1 MGGEEFSLLI
11 FMREDMDNYRI
22 VETLTDSQVSDLMD
36 LYKNELWTDKRTRED
51 VVKMLASTDVI
62 IGLVDEC
69 DRLIGITCVLTD
81 FVYRAMIF
89 DVIIKPTHRKMGLGA
104 KLMDAVLNHPKLQT
118 VETLAL
124 RCFPHMVPFYERW
137 GFSDDR
143 GENKF
148 LRRTRG

>member
-1 MGGEEFSLLI
+1 MT
-11 FMREDMDNYRI
+11 DKMDKYRI
-22 VETLTDSQVSDLMD
+22 VETLTESQVSDLMD
-36 LYKNELWTDKRTRED
+36 LYKNEFWSDKRTRQD

-69 DRLIGITCVLTD
+69 DQLIGITRVLTD

-118 VETLAL
+118 VEHFYLNCL
-124 RCFPHMVPFYERW
+124 PNMMPFYERW
-137 GFSDDR
+137 GFSDDV
-143 GENKF
+143 GGLKF
-148 LRRTRG
+148 LRRTTG

>member
-1 MGGEEFSLLI
+1 
-11 FMREDMDNYRI
+11 MDKYRI
-22 VETLTDSQVSDLMD
+22 VETLTESQVSDLMD
-36 LYKNELWTDKRTRED
+36 LYKNEFWSDKRTRQD

-69 DRLIGITCVLTD
+69 DRLIGITRVLTD

-118 VETLAL
+118 VENFAL
-124 RCFPHMVPFYERW
+124 NCLPHMVPFYKRW
-137 GFSDDR
+137 GFSDDL
-143 GENKF
+143 GEMKF
-148 LRRTRG
+148 LRRTTG

>member
-1 MGGEEFSLLI
+1 MT
-11 FMREDMDNYRI
+11 DKMDKYRI
-22 VETLTDSQVSDLMD
+22 VEILTESQVSDLMD
-36 LYKNELWTDKRTRED
+36 LYKNEFWSDKRTRQD

-69 DRLIGITCVLTD
+69 DRLIGITRVLTD

-118 VETLAL
+118 VEHFYLNCL
-124 RCFPHMVPFYERW
+124 PNMIPFYERW
-137 GFSDDR
+137 GFSDDV
-143 GENKF
+143 GELKF
-148 LRRTRG
+148 LRRTTG

>member
-1 MGGEEFSLLI
+1 MV
-11 FMREDMDNYRI
+11 DKMDKYRI
-22 VETLTDSQVSDLMD
+22 VETLTESQVSELMD
-36 LYKNELWTDKRTRED
+36 LYKNEFWSDKRTRQD

-69 DRLIGITCVLTD
+69 DRLIGITRVLTD

-118 VETLAL
+118 VEHFYLNCL
-124 RCFPHMVPFYERW
+124 PNMMPFYERW
-137 GFSDDR
+137 GFSDDV
-143 GENKF
+143 GGLKF
-148 LRRTRG
+148 LRRTTG

>member
-1 MGGEEFSLLI
+1 
-11 FMREDMDNYRI
+11 MDKYRI
-22 VETLTDSQVSDLMD
+22 VEILTESQVSDLMD
-36 LYKNELWTDKRTRED
+36 LYKNEFWSDKRTRGD

-69 DRLIGITCVLTD
+69 DRLIGITRVLTD

-118 VETLAL
+118 VENFAL
-124 RCFPHMVPFYERW
+124 NCLPNMIPFYERW
-137 GFSDDR
+137 GFSDDV
-143 GENKF
+143 GEMKF
-148 LRRTRG
+148 LRRTTG